1 MPDIFFFI
9 ICLFL
14 SDWKLQVVF
23 IASGT
28 RIKLGWYFINMF
40 LITGKKFQFV
50 LFNGLP

>member
-1 MPDIFFFI
+1 MPDIFFFYY
-9 ICLFL
+9 LFISIWL
-14 SDWKLQVVF
+14 ETPGGVYQY
-23 IASGT
+23 GT